1 MKVSLKNWKGRVSLV
16 EVPDTTEK
24 LSIIEVSGDQVM
36 VFPVFFDTGSDTRV
50 EGFFDQHAIFSIDKL
65 ETFEIGGET
74 RVIVPDNHKW
84 EEVKDE

>member
-50 EGFFDQHAIFSIDKL
+50 EDFFDQHAIFSVDKL

-74 RVIVPDNHKW
+74 LVSVPDNHKW

>member
-1 MKVSLKNWKGRVSLV
+1 MKVSLKNWNGREFWV

-36 VFPVFFDTGSDTRV
+36 VFPVFFDTGGNSRI
-50 EGFFDQHAIFSIDKL
+50 EGFFDQHAMFSVDKL
-65 ETFEIGGET
+65 ETIEIGGKK